1 MSPWPLTQAMLHWA
15 KDEED
20 EELLAEEYESHSAVS
35 FSIRERWWSKDARVV
50 ADASAQ
56 VAVPAE
62 ILCTFP

>member
-1 MSPWPLTQAMLHWA
+1 MHRA

-35 FSIRERWWSKDARVV
+35 FSIRAHWWSKDALVV
-50 ADASAQ
+50 ADAPTQ
-56 VAVPAE
+56 VTVSAE

>member
-1 MSPWPLTQAMLHWA
+1 MLHGA

-35 FSIRERWWSKDARVV
+35 FSIRARWWSKDALVV
-50 ADASAQ
+50 ADAPDAPAQ

-62 ILCTFP
+62 ILCTLP